1 MQQRSRLV
9 TATAVPWPFY
19 ETRKS
24 CLEKVLF
31 QAFFNFCKGQ
41 LHLCRSPEWKK
52 YQDVG
57 RKGLFTHR
65 LFHKRAKAFW
75 RIIYQ
80 IFNEEAAQVG
90 GLVNVRW
97 TSGAGERRCAFAH
110 RQHRHWILLPMPLM
124 GLLFLSL
131 IKIKFWP
138 YKSQGCIL
146 VFLSILLLL
155 LLHNLFLDSEPWL
168 LSSLILKTF
177 NFDKEED
184 LVAVGGIS
192 KKIA

>member
-80 IFNEEAAQVG
+80 IFNEEAALLRKLVVSLMFDERQVQRRKMF
-90 GLVNVRW
+90 LV
-97 TSGAGERRCAFAH
+97 
-110 RQHRHWILLPMPLM
+110 LLCRTGIESSIPRLTN
-124 GLLFLSL
+124 GITFSLADKDKVLTLQVSRVHSSLSL
-131 IKIKFWP
+131 NFVTFVTAQLIFRFWA
-138 YKSQGCIL
+138 
-146 VFLSILLLL
+146 
-155 LLHNLFLDSEPWL
+155 
-168 LSSLILKTF
+168 LITFFSHLK
-177 NFDKEED
+177 NF
-184 LVAVGGIS
+184 
-192 KKIA
+192 

>member
-1 MQQRSRLV
+1 
-9 TATAVPWPFY
+9 
-19 ETRKS
+19 
-24 CLEKVLF
+24 
-31 QAFFNFCKGQ
+31 
-41 LHLCRSPEWKK
+41 
-52 YQDVG
+52 
-57 RKGLFTHR
+57 
-65 LFHKRAKAFW
+65 
-75 RIIYQ
+75 
-80 IFNEEAAQVG
+80 
-90 GLVNVRW
+90 
-97 TSGAGERRCAFAH
+97 
-110 RQHRHWILLPMPLM
+110 M